1 MRCTG
6 CGIDVV
12 VTSESCSCRC
22 VRVGRTFAGR
32 PLSLAE
38 TEQLFRDGATDLLHG
53 FVSRAGKGFSA
64 RLVLQ
69 KGRVVFEFP
78 ESAKRA
84 AIEAHIRVESFNS
97 GAAAFHVNGPCNKT
111 AEMSFGL
118 VPSRQAEC
126 LALIAA
132 LKYVVH
138 GFGQNVPLAVR
149 VSLNNLDFSRYLLR
163 ERKPRE
169 KDVAIA
175 VRYVLKLLDGASSW
189 SAEFSPRQ
197 RPKLRGGNKST
208 AFPKGVFPW
217 LEVQA
222 LDMGSEIEVQLPDD
236 PAVIANFRASVK
248 TAHSL
253 GGGVFRVPAAAASV
267 VRAWAASVKGPASV
281 NQNTRRS
288 SKC

>member
-6 CGIDVV
+6 CGIDVI
-12 VTSESCSCRC
+12 VTPESCSCRC
-22 VRVGRTFAGR
+22 VKVGRTLAGR
-32 PLSLAE
+32 PLSLTE
-38 TEQLFRDGATDLLHG
+38 TERLFRDGATDLLHG
-53 FVSRAGKGFSA
+53 FVSRAGKEFSA

-84 AIEAHIRVESFNS
+84 AIESHVRVESFNS
-97 GAAAFHVNGPCNKT
+97 GTAAFHVNGPCNKS

-118 VPSRQAEC
+118 VPSRMAEC

-132 LKYVVH
+132 LKYVAH
-138 GFGQNVPLAVR
+138 GFGQNTTLTIR
-149 VSLNNLDFSRYLLR
+149 ISLNNLDLSRYLLR

-169 KDVAIA
+169 KDVAAA
-175 VRYVLKLLDGASSW
+175 VRYVFCLLDEASSW

-197 RPKLRGGNKST
+197 RPKLRGGSANAT
-208 AFPKGVFPW
+208 FPKGAFPW
-217 LEVQA
+217 LDVQT
-222 LDMGSEIEVQLPDD
+222 LDLGSEIEIRLPED

-253 GGGVFRVPAAAASV
+253 GGGVFRVPVAAASV
-267 VRAWAASVKGPASV
+267 VRAWVASVKGSASV
-281 NQNTRRS
+281 KQNI
-288 SKC
+288 

>member
-1 MRCTG
+1 
-6 CGIDVV
+6 
-12 VTSESCSCRC
+12 
-22 VRVGRTFAGR
+22 VGRTIAGR

-38 TEQLFRDGATDLLHG
+38 TEQLFGIGSTGVLHG
-53 FVSRAGKGFSA
+53 FVSRAGKEFSA
-64 RLVLQ
+64 KLVLQ
-69 KGRVVFEFP
+69 KGRVVFEYP

-97 GAAAFHVNGPCNKT
+97 GTAAFHINGPCNKT

-118 VPSRQAEC
+118 VPSRMAEC

-132 LKYVVH
+132 LKYVAH
-138 GFGQNVPLAVR
+138 GFGQNTTLTIR
-149 VSLNNLDFSRYLLR
+149 ISLNNLDLSRYLLR

-175 VRYVLKLLDGASSW
+175 VRHVFCLLDEASSW

-217 LEVQA
+217 LDVQT
-222 LDMGSEIEVQLPDD
+222 LDLGSEIEIRLPED
-236 PAVIANFRASVK
+236 PSVIANFRASVK

-253 GGGVFRVPAAAASV
+253 GGGVFRVPAAASPV
-267 VRAWAASVKGPASV
+267 VRAWAASVKGPISV
-281 NQNTRRS
+281 NQNTRRF